1 MTTSP
6 VNTNGKTDQ
15 QQPPPTVQEF
25 DQPVVLRQSPVLA
38 RAIIW
43 IILVFTGTF
52 FTWAYFARLEQ
63 VVAGVGQLE
72 PKGDVKEVQAPVNGI
87 VKSVSIEDG
96 DKVEKGELLLTFD
109 SDAALAN
116 QNSLLQIQNSLRQ
129 ENQLYRAV
137 LSDNADIVALEN
149 LIIQLNVPPE
159 VASLARNRLSLISEI
174 QVLRAQLG
182 INNGNLTGQQAARL
196 NAALQERNS
205 RLRASE
211 LELRQ
216 LQELAAQNKVQIG
229 DRRTQLKTDREVL
242 EDIRTRNKDSMA
254 QAEESLRID
263 TEILDTLQPLVEDGA
278 VARLQLE
285 RQQQQV
291 NDRTERMIDQRA
303 NGSIELQQQQ
313 QRVDSRLAEIDQLLK
328 EQERLQ
334 LDIRQARQE
343 LLNTSSSTERSVREQ
358 LDNTEQRLAVVDSE
372 LNKVIVE
379 NEKRLSE
386 VTAQLVQ
393 NAETLEYQEVVAPI
407 SGTVFDLKA
416 GEGFVPRSGQAEP
429 LLKIVPDDEL
439 VAEVFVTNSDIGFVR
454 ERFNE
459 ELEGGEPV
467 EVDVRIDTYAF
478 NQYGYIDGE
487 ILSIGSDALPPD
499 QVYPYYRFPI
509 RIALDEQD
517 LRGRPLQSGMSVNVN
532 IKIRED
538 RRVYSVFTDLFSR
551 RVDDLKRSR

>member
-1 MTTSP
+1 MTQSP
-6 VNTNGKTDQ
+6 ADTNGKTAQ
-15 QQPPPTVQEF
+15 QAPPPPVQEF
-25 DQPVVLRQSPVLA
+25 DQPVVLRQSPVLS
-38 RAIIW
+38 RAVIW
-43 IILVFTGTF
+43 IILIFTGVF
-52 FTWAYFARLEQ
+52 VSWAYFARLEQ
-63 VVAGVGQLE
+63 VVSGAGRLE

-87 VKSVSIEDG
+87 VKAVEIEDG
-96 DKVEKGELLLTFD
+96 DKVKKGDLLLTFD

-116 QNSLLQIQNSLRQ
+116 QQSLLEIQNSLRQ
-129 ENQLYRAV
+129 ENQLYRAII
-137 LSDNADIVALEN
+137 SDSADITALES
-149 LIIQLNVPPE
+149 LIIQLNVPAE
-159 VASLARNRLSLISEI
+159 VAALARNRLSLVGEA
-174 QVLRAQLG
+174 QVIRAQLG
-182 INNGNLTGQQAARL
+182 LNRGNLNGKQAARL
-196 NAALQERNS
+196 NASLQEINS
-205 RLRASE
+205 RLKASE

-216 LQELAAQNKVQIG
+216 LQELAAQNKLQIG

-242 EDIRTRNKDSMA
+242 EDIRDRNRDSMA
-254 QAEESLRID
+254 QAEESLQID
-263 TEILDTLQPLVEDGA
+263 TEILETLEPLVADGA
-278 VARLQLE
+278 VAQLQLE

-303 NGSIELQQQQ
+303 NGGIELQQQQ
-313 QRVDSRLAEIDQLLK
+313 QRVDSRIAEIDQLLK
-328 EQERLQ
+328 EQQRLQ

-343 LLNTSSSTERSVREQ
+343 LVNTSSASERNLREQ
-358 LDNTEQRLAVVDSE
+358 LDNVEQRLALVDSE

-386 VTAQLVQ
+386 ITAQLIQ
-393 NAETLEYQEVVAPI
+393 NEETLEYQEVIAPI

-454 ERFNE
+454 QRFDE
-459 ELEGGEPV
+459 ELAGGDPV
-467 EVDVRIDTYAF
+467 KVDVRIDTYAF
-478 NQYGYIDGE
+478 NQYGDIDGE

-499 QVYPYYRFPI
+499 QIYPYYRFPI

-517 LRGRPLQSGMSVNVN
+517 LLGRPLQSGMSVNVN

-538 RRVYSVFTDLFSR
+538 RRVYSVFTDLFDR